1 MNPCE
6 PYEDLLS
13 AQLDGELTARDQAD
27 LTAHLETC
35 PHCRKYARDLQ
46 ALHASL
52 LTMAADPPDWM
63 TDSILEEVKASPNPA
78 KKARRWAPLAC
89 AAVLA
94 LVLLGSAPLLFGSD
108 PAGESA
114 GAGNTEQAADSAY
127 PAEESGIS
135 RETSPMPESTQ
146 EDTAPQTGGESAPLL
161 TPATA
166 RTALEERLAA
176 EGRDLQ
182 LEPVGLS
189 DDGGSWI
196 FSAKD
201 DSGTS
206 TALFSVARDSGVI
219 REMPAAEPI
228 PNP

>member
-1 MNPCE
+1 MNLCE

-13 AQLDGELTARDQAD
+13 AQLDGELTAREQAD

-35 PHCRKYARDLQ
+35 PYCRKYARDLQ

-52 LTMAADPPDWM
+52 LAMAADPPDWM
-63 TDSILEEVKASPNPA
+63 TDSILEEAKASPNPA
-78 KKARRWAPLAC
+78 KKARRLAPLAC
-89 AAVLA
+89 ASVLA
-94 LVLLGSAPLLFGSD
+94 LVLLGSAPLLFGGD

-114 GAGNTEQAADSAY
+114 GAESTEQAADSAY

-135 RETSPMPESTQ
+135 LEISPMPESAQ

-161 TPATA
+161 TQEAA
-166 RTALEERLAA
+166 RIALEDRLAA
-176 EGRDLQ
+176 EGRNLR

-201 DSGTS
+201 ASGTS
-206 TALFSVARDSGVI
+206 AALFSVTRDSGAI

>member
-1 MNPCE
+1 MNLCE

-13 AQLDGELTARDQAD
+13 AQLDGELTAREQAD

-35 PHCRKYARDLQ
+35 PYCRKYARDLQ

-52 LTMAADPPDWM
+52 LAMAADPPDWM
-63 TDSILEEVKASPNPA
+63 TDSILEEAKASPNPA
-78 KKARRWAPLAC
+78 KKARRLAPLAC
-89 AAVLA
+89 ASVLA
-94 LVLLGSAPLLFGSD
+94 LVLLGSAPLLFGGD

-114 GAGNTEQAADSAY
+114 GAESTEQAADSAY

-135 RETSPMPESTQ
+135 LEISPTPESTR
-146 EDTAPQTGGESAPLL
+146 EDTAPLL
-161 TPATA
+161 TQEAA
-166 RTALEERLAA
+166 RTALEDQLAA
-176 EGRDLQ
+176 EGRDLR

-201 DSGTS
+201 ASGTS
-206 TALFSVARDSGVI
+206 AALFSVTRDSGSI

>member
-6 PYEDLLS
+6 SYEDLLS
-13 AQLDGELTARDQAD
+13 AQLDGELTAREQAD

-46 ALHASL
+46 ALHTSL
-52 LTMAADPPDWM
+52 LAMAADPPDWM
-63 TDSILEEVKASPNPA
+63 TDSILEDVKTAPTPP
-78 KKARRWAPLAC
+78 KKTRRWAPLAC

-94 LVLLGSAPLLFGSD
+94 LVLLGSAPLLFGGD

-114 GAGNTEQAADSAY
+114 GAESTEQAADSVY
-127 PAEESGIS
+127 PAEESSIS
-135 RETSPMPESTQ
+135 QEISPTPESTQ
-146 EDTAPQTGGESAPLL
+146 EDTSPQTGGESAPLL
-161 TPATA
+161 TQEAA
-166 RTALEERLAA
+166 RTALEDRLAA
-176 EGRDLQ
+176 EGRDLR

-201 DSGTS
+201 ASGTS
-206 TALFSVARDSGVI
+206 AALFSVTRDSGAI

>member
-13 AQLDGELTARDQAD
+13 AQLDGALTAREQAE

-52 LTMAADPPDWM
+52 LTMAADPPNRM
-63 TDSILEEVKASPNPA
+63 TDSILEEVKAAPKPE
-78 KKARRWAPLAC
+78 KKGRRWAPLAC

-94 LVLLGSAPLLFGSD
+94 LVLLGSAPLLFGGD

-114 GAGNTEQAADSAY
+114 GAGNTKQAADSAY

-135 RETSPMPESTQ
+135 RETSPMTESAQ
-146 EDTAPQTGGESAPLL
+146 NDTAPQTGGESALLL
-161 TPATA
+161 TQEAA
-166 RTALEERLAA
+166 QTALEERLAA
-176 EGRDLQ
+176 EGRDWK

-189 DDGGSWI
+189 DDGGGWI

-201 DSGTS
+201 DSGGS
-206 TALFSVARDSGVI
+206 TALFSVARDSGAI
-219 REMPAAEPI
+219 REIPAAEPI

>member
-13 AQLDGELTARDQAD
+13 AQLDGELTAREQAD

-35 PHCRKYARDLQ
+35 THCRKYARDLQ

-52 LTMAADPPDWM
+52 LAMAADPPDWM
-63 TDSILEEVKASPNPA
+63 TDSILEDVKTAPTPP
-78 KKARRWAPLAC
+78 KKTRRWAPLAC

-94 LVLLGSAPLLFGSD
+94 LVLLGSAPLLFGGD

-114 GAGNTEQAADSAY
+114 GAESTEQAADSAY

-135 RETSPMPESTQ
+135 QEISPTPESTR
-146 EDTAPQTGGESAPLL
+146 EDTAPLL
-161 TPATA
+161 TQEAA
-166 RTALEERLAA
+166 RTALEDRLAA
-176 EGRDLQ
+176 EGRDLR

-189 DDGGSWI
+189 DDGGNWI

-201 DSGTS
+201 ASGTS
-206 TALFSVARDSGVI
+206 TALFSVARDSGAI

>member
-13 AQLDGELTARDQAD
+13 AQLDGALTAREQAE

-52 LTMAADPPDWM
+52 LAMAADPPDWM
-63 TDSILEEVKASPNPA
+63 TDSILEDVKTAPTPP

-94 LVLLGSAPLLFGSD
+94 LVLLGSAPLLFGGD

-114 GAGNTEQAADSAY
+114 GAESTEQAADSAY

-135 RETSPMPESTQ
+135 QEISPTPESTR
-146 EDTAPQTGGESAPLL
+146 EDTAPLL
-161 TPATA
+161 TQEAA
-166 RTALEERLAA
+166 RTALEDQLAA
-176 EGRDLQ
+176 EGRDLR

-189 DDGGSWI
+189 DDGGNWI

-201 DSGTS
+201 ASGTS
-206 TALFSVARDSGVI
+206 AAPFSVTRDSGAI

>member
-1 MNPCE
+1 MNLCE

-13 AQLDGELTARDQAD
+13 AQLDGELTAREQAD

-35 PHCRKYARDLQ
+35 PQCRKYARDLQ

-52 LTMAADPPDWM
+52 LAMAADPPDWM
-63 TDSILEEVKASPNPA
+63 TDSILEKVKASPPPA
-78 KKARRWAPLAC
+78 KKARRLAPLAC

-94 LVLLGSAPLLFGSD
+94 LVLLGSAPLLFGGD
-108 PAGESA
+108 PVWESA
-114 GAGNTEQAADSAY
+114 GAESTEQAADSAY
-127 PAEESGIS
+127 PAEESSIS
-135 RETSPMPESTQ
+135 QEISPTPESTQ
-146 EDTAPQTGGESAPLL
+146 EDTSPQTGGESAPLL
-161 TPATA
+161 TQEAA
-166 RTALEERLAA
+166 RIALEDRLAA
-176 EGRDLQ
+176 EGRNLR

-189 DDGGSWI
+189 DDGGNWI

-201 DSGTS
+201 ASGTS
-206 TALFSVARDSGVI
+206 TALFSVARDSGAI

>member
-1 MNPCE
+1 MNLCE

-13 AQLDGELTARDQAD
+13 AQLDGELTAREQAD

-52 LTMAADPPDWM
+52 LAMAADPPDWM
-63 TDSILEEVKASPNPA
+63 TDSILEKVKASPNPA
-78 KKARRWAPLAC
+78 KKARRWTPLAC

-94 LVLLGSAPLLFGSD
+94 LVLLGSAPLLFGGD
-108 PAGESA
+108 PVWESA
-114 GAGNTEQAADSAY
+114 GAESTEQAADSAY
-127 PAEESGIS
+127 PAEESSIS
-135 RETSPMPESTQ
+135 QEISPTPESTR
-146 EDTAPQTGGESAPLL
+146 EDTAPLL
-161 TPATA
+161 TQEAA
-166 RTALEERLAA
+166 RTALEDQLAA
-176 EGRDLQ
+176 EGRDLR

-201 DSGTS
+201 ASGTS
-206 TALFSVARDSGVI
+206 AALFSVTRDSGAI